1 MTYSPKEVL
10 FLNEVEE
17 ILEMV
22 QAEPFEALVDKLF
35 ERIALCIGSPHFQ
48 VAERALFLWNN
59 EYIVSLIMQ
68 QRTKI
73 LPLVFGA
80 LYENS
85 RQHWNT
91 TVHGLTCNVV
101 KLFMEM
107 DGTLFDQCSAT
118 YRQEQE
124 GAEAK
129 QSKIEESWANIDK
142 LADASPLAKDP
153 KIKEQL
159 TAVPVQQQPPK
170 LGGAKDE
177 ISFDGLDQA
186 KDFGNLTKEGQ
197 SDGTRRKS
205 MLPTNKG
212 AP

>member
-1 MTYSPKEVL
+1 ML

-68 QRTKI
+68 QRAKI

-107 DGTLFDQCSAT
+107 DGKLFDECSAD
-118 YRQEQE
+118 YRREAEEAE
-124 GAEAK
+124 GKAKKVTQMWEDIDRLAESSA
-129 QSKIEESWANIDK
+129 
-142 LADASPLAKDP
+142 LYKDP

-159 TAVPVQQQPPK
+159 QPISPVIKVGRTAARSHTIHHTTPYYTPRHTYHSKVHQNHKKFRHHP
-170 LGGAKDE
+170 
-177 ISFDGLDQA
+177 
-186 KDFGNLTKEGQ
+186 
-197 SDGTRRKS
+197 
-205 MLPTNKG
+205 
-212 AP
+212 